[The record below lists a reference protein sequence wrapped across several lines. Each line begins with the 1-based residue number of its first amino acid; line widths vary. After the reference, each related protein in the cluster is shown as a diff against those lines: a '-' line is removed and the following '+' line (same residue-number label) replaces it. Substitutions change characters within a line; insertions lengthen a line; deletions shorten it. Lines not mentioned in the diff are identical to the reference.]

1 MRGLF
6 VTGTDTGVGKT
17 FVTGGL
23 ARLLCSRGLRVGV
36 MKPVETGCARHGDD
50 LVPADA
56 LQLMTAAGGQQDLS
70 SVCPYRFEA
79 PLAPDVAARKA
90 GRTIDPDAIRVR
102 FQAIASSHDVVLV
115 EGAGGLLVPIRG
127 RYTMA
132 DLAVDLGLPI
142 LIVTA
147 SRLGAVSH
155 TLLTLAHAQSRGLT
169 VAAYLLNQ
177 LSRETDE
184 AMSTNADLLAR
195 STDVPCAGV
204 IEWTPCDPDGVAEAA
219 ASAVSRTGVDELLD
233 EPLDGAS
240 TR

>member
-36 MKPVETGCARHGDD
+36 MKPIETGCARHGDD
-50 LVPADA
+50 LVPSDA
-56 LQLMTAAGGQQDLS
+56 WQLMTAAGGQQDLS

-79 PLAPDVAARKA
+79 ALAPDVTARLE
-90 GRTIDPDAIRVR
+90 GCTIEPEVIQSR

-132 DLAVDLGLPI
+132 DLAVDLGLPM
-142 LIVTA
+142 LVVTA
-147 SRLGAVSH
+147 SRLGRRQPHPVDTRA
-155 TLLTLAHAQSRGLT
+155 
-169 VAAYLLNQ
+169 
-177 LSRETDE
+177 
-184 AMSTNADLLAR
+184 
-195 STDVPCAGV
+195 C
-204 IEWTPCDPDGVAEAA
+204 
-219 ASAVSRTGVDELLD
+219 AVSRPHGRRICLEPAEPGDRRRDVDERRPAGEVD
-233 EPLDGAS
+233 RCAMCWRDRVDAVRP
-240 TR
+240 